1 MSASLLNSFAYPR
14 GRALKTGPNCWARR
28 SGTRTWNTASQC
40 AIAVALS
47 VALGIPAFSQPSN
60 QREIPFQNSR
70 VFGLILVRVEANGR
84 PAVLI
89 VDTAS
94 NHTIIS
100 SELADVPLRTL
111 DNAVSTSKGS
121 GLTGTG
127 VFAKVTLRV
136 GPVTWRDHRIV
147 VMDMHDF
154 SKSLGQKIDGLLG
167 MDFFS
172 EFELVVVD
180 LKNHKLVLEP

>member
-1 MSASLLNSFAYPR
+1 M
-14 GRALKTGPNCWARR
+14 
-28 SGTRTWNTASQC
+28 
-40 AIAVALS
+40 
-47 VALGIPAFSQPSN
+47 
-60 QREIPFQNSR
+60 
-70 VFGLILVRVEANGR
+70 FGLVLVKVEVNGR

-100 SELADVPLRTL
+100 SELADVTPRTL

-121 GLTGTG
+121 GFAGIG
-127 VFAKVTLRV
+127 VFARTTVRV
-136 GPVTWRDHRIV
+136 GPITWRDHRIV
-147 VMDMHDF
+147 VMDMREF

-172 EFELVVVD
+172 EFKVVVVD
-180 LKNHKLVLEP
+180 LKNHKLTLEP